1 MSAAVGLIVIFIIG
15 VLLNGFFAGYET
27 GFVSCNPLRVRH
39 LAEEKKNWN
48 ARQLLHALEHP
59 NYMLTG
65 VLIGTNISLLLG
77 TIALTRQFG
86 DVWTPIIATPLVL
99 VFGELLPKSMFR
111 IHPTRLS
118 LLLLPPM
125 RFFLSI
131 FAPLSAPTL
140 WITRHLLRG
149 IYGQEANSM
158 PLLMRSPEDVRIL
171 VDESADKG
179 AIDKEEKE
187 MIHAVMDLQTSLAKE
202 IMVPRIDIQALP
214 DTATRTELITLF
226 QESGRTRIPIY
237 HETIDEITGIV
248 NAFTVLRDTTPENED
263 ISRLVR
269 EAMHVHDTMKLD
281 DVLRAMRDA
290 KQSMAIVTDE
300 YGGTDGLITIEDILE
315 EIFGDICDEYDEE
328 ENPIRKVGENA
339 YIVDTRIPIEELS
352 ETLDIP
358 IEDDEVETLG
368 GWIMHTKKRIPKKG
382 DVIEAP
388 LFRITV
394 LDATPTHVVRVRMEK
409 PLSASSDRETVSHE

>member
-39 LAEEKKNWN
+39 LAEEKKNWT

-59 NYMLTG
+59 NHMLTG

-187 MIHAVMDLQTSLAKE
+187 MIHASW
-202 IMVPRIDIQALP
+202 
-214 DTATRTELITLF
+214 
-226 QESGRTRIPIY
+226 
-237 HETIDEITGIV
+237 
-248 NAFTVLRDTTPENED
+248 
-263 ISRLVR
+263 ISKP
-269 EAMHVHDTMKLD
+269 A
-281 DVLRAMRDA
+281 
-290 KQSMAIVTDE
+290 S
-300 YGGTDGLITIEDILE
+300 
-315 EIFGDICDEYDEE
+315 
-328 ENPIRKVGENA
+328 
-339 YIVDTRIPIEELS
+339 
-352 ETLDIP
+352 
-358 IEDDEVETLG
+358 
-368 GWIMHTKKRIPKKG
+368 PKKLWCRVSTFKPCPTQPHG
-382 DVIEAP
+382 P
-388 LFRITV
+388 SLLRSFRR
-394 LDATPTHVVRVRMEK
+394 AAGHAFH
-409 PLSASSDRETVSHE
+409 LSRDH